1 MKAYCVNC
9 GSLLEFP
16 AGKKPN
22 FCFSCGANTTT
33 GKITAHKPATESPQP
48 KEKVSFDD
56 EEEELSVPDISK
68 LDFDIQGSLK
78 VSKSSIGDI
87 VSVSDGNED
96 SYIPTEIRTKGP
108 RISKKKFMEQ
118 FKKEAGSLR
127 KGVNG

>member
-1 MKAYCVNC
+1 MKAYCMSC

-22 FCFSCGANTTT
+22 FCFSCGANTAT
-33 GKITAHKPATESPQP
+33 GKIAPKKTVAKSPQP
-48 KEKVSFDD
+48 KEEVNFD
-56 EEEELSVPDISK
+56 EEEELSVPDISG

-87 VSVSDGNED
+87 MSVSDGNENPHV
-96 SYIPTEIRTKGP
+96 PTEIKAKSKRV
-108 RISKKKFMEQ
+108 SKKKFMEQ

-127 KGVNG
+127 EGG